1 MAETQGTGAWLA
13 HVKNV
18 QKFYKEQGTPLTWNQ
33 SLVVARKSWQEMK
46 AGNTV
51 EMKVEKDI
59 PVHNT
64 RPRVKAP
71 KEQLKEAPTKPV
83 EKKKSKPKKVYES
96 ESSDDE
102 PPRKKKIVYVE
113 EPRKK
118 KKRDIY
124 PSSSSEDSSSEEE
137 VIIRKKKKS
146 HRY

>member
-1 MAETQGTGAWLA
+1 MADTQGTGAWIN
-13 HVKNV
+13 HVKAV
-18 QKFYKEQGTPLTWNQ
+18 QKFYKEQGTPLTYNQ
-33 SLVVARKSWQEMK
+33 SMVVAKRSWQEMK

-64 RPRVKAP
+64 RPRTKAP
-71 KEQLKEAPTKPV
+71 PKEPLKEVPTKPV
-83 EKKKSKPKKVYES
+83 EKKKTKKRQPES
-96 ESSDDE
+96 DSSDDE
-102 PPRKKKIVYVE
+102 PVRKKKIVYVE
-113 EPRKK
+113 EPRRK

-124 PSSSSEDSSSEEE
+124 PSSSSESESSEEE